1 MRKIFLCAVVAVAM
15 TLVSCNLQKISTAAS
30 HEVKSKFMNLEGDGS
45 ITVRAYGIGRY
56 RGDALDQA
64 RKNAIRDV
72 MLRGVY
78 VPGDPQMSRPL
89 ILEVNAEEKYADFL
103 YQFLADG
110 GSYKYFTS
118 REDRRRETNEKYWTG
133 KQMKMSTTVRVL
145 RPQLQQYLKENNI
158 IK

>member
-30 HEVKSKFMNLEGDGS
+30 HEVKSEFMNLEGDGS

>member
-1 MRKIFLCAVVAVAM
+1 MKRVFLYVAVVVVMIM
-15 TLVSCNLQKISTAAS
+15 TSCNPQKVTTTAFYS
-30 HEVKSKFMNLEGDGS
+30 VRSEYMNSEGDGS
-45 ITVRAYGIGRY
+45 VTVRAYGEGRY
-56 RGDALDQA
+56 RGDALEQA
-64 RKNAIRDV
+64 HKNAVRDI
-72 MLRGVY
+72 LLYGVE
-78 VPGDPQMSRPL
+78 VPGNPHLSRPL
-89 ILEVNAEEKYADFL
+89 ITEVNAEEKYADFL

>member
-1 MRKIFLCAVVAVAM
+1 MRRIFLCAVVAVAM
-15 TLVSCNLQKISTAAS
+15 TLVSCNLQKISTAAF
-30 HEVKSKFMNLEGDGS
+30 HEVKSEFMNLEGDGS

-103 YQFLADG
+103 HKFFADG
-110 GSYKYFTS
+110 GDYVQFFS
-118 REDRRRETNEKYWTG
+118 RRDRRRETNEKHWSGT
-133 KQMKMSTTVRVL
+133 QMKISSTIRVL
-145 RPQLQQYLKENNI
+145 RPELQQYLKQNNI